1 MAGFGAISSRLYAFF
16 TRNPSTSRVILELAA
31 LRPDDRVLE
40 VGCGA
45 GGAVELAAN
54 TIGADRV
61 AAVDPSPTFVEMVAK
76 RVPGADLRV
85 AGAEDVPFPD
95 ESFTVIYSVASMH
108 HWDDPDAGLA
118 TLIAKLAP
126 GGRLLIAERL
136 LSRRGHGITQ
146 ERITEVETKLFEL
159 GQTEVRTVERKA
171 GRRRLAV
178 LLSTRPLLAA

>member
-16 TRNPSTSRVILELAA
+16 TRNPSTSGVIIDLAA

-45 GGAVELAAN
+45 GGAVELAA
-54 TIGADRV
+54 TKIGADRV
-61 AAVDPSPTFVEMVAK
+61 TAVDPSPTFVELVAK
-76 RVPGADLRV
+76 RVPGIETAV

-95 ESFTVIYSVASMH
+95 ESFCVIFSVASMH

-118 TLIAKLAP
+118 TLTSKLTP

-136 LSRRGHGITQ
+136 LRRRGHGITQ

-159 GQTEVRTVERKA
+159 GQVDIHTVERQA
-171 GRRRLAV
+171 GHRRLAV
-178 LLSTRPLLAA
+178 LISTRPS